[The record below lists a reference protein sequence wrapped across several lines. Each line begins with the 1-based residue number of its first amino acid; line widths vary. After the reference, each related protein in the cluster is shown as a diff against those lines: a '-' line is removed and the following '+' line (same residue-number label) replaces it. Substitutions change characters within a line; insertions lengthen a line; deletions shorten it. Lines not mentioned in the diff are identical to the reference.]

1 METNNTQSKGG
12 PKTEEGKAVSRYNA
26 VKHGLFAKEILMEGE
41 DEEELLQLGKKLR
54 EQYKPKT
61 EIEFVLVDRIV
72 SGIWRLKRLL
82 GLEEKEVFTR
92 IFNFGLSH
100 DADYYFRYE
109 VMLERSTFKALHELE
124 RIQDKRDGKVVP
136 SPVVVD
142 VDVNNPKELD
152 GFVS

>member
-12 PKTEEGKAVSRYNA
+12 PKTEEGKAISRNNA
-26 VKHGLFAKEILMEGE
+26 MKHGIFAKQILMDGE
-41 DEEELLQLGKKLR
+41 DEEELITLGKRLK
-54 EQYKPKT
+54 EQYKPKS
-61 EIEFVLVDRIV
+61 EIEFVLLDRIV
-72 SGIWRLKRLL
+72 AGVWRLRRAL
-82 GLEEKEVFTR
+82 GIEKSEVFSS
-92 IFNFGLSH
+92 FGGGLMH
-100 DADYYFRYE
+100 DADKFFRYE
-109 VMLERSTFKALHELE
+109 VMLERSIFKALHELE